1 MSIHLISAILRQPW
15 YIEPDFVQAHAPLIA
30 QFIQRGYVP
39 VPGELREELSKKP
52 YTIKA
57 PVTGST
63 AGAVAA
69 AKIQGSLRSG
79 YNYNEAPAGSKA
91 VIPIKGVLLKEDQD
105 DGCGYF
111 VAGTQ
116 TIASRIREAD
126 QHPNINGIILN
137 IDSPGGSV
145 AGIQS
150 LADTI
155 KNTQK
160 PIIAFVD
167 GMAASAGYFAA
178 SAADYIM
185 LENES
190 ISAGCIGTMISI
202 IDTQPYFEAMG
213 VKFHDIVSNL
223 SPDKNADYYKALEG
237 DYDPIKENTLDPLA
251 KQFHDYVMAAR
262 PNIDKSALTGKMYFA
277 ADAQKLNLADEIGSI
292 ERAVQKLD
300 EMAGITGP
308 VAEAKT
314 GNQTIDP
321 QPKPKNF
328 TQMKNLP
335 LLIALLA
342 VDALEITDDGVFLNQ
357 TQLQT
362 IEQRLAQALQAETDL
377 TNANEAHQTAIDAVN
392 AQLATAQEEL
402 QEARNQVAERD
413 TRIEEL
419 TKGPGEPPAG
429 AAAQTDGH
437 TDGEEDLNPVV
448 AELPTNEAI
457 AKLRE
462 AGFNY

>member
-15 YIEPDFVQAHAPLIA
+15 YIEPDFVQTHAPLIA

-39 VPGELREELSKKP
+39 VPGELKEELSKKP
-52 YTIKA
+52 YIIRA
-57 PVTGST
+57 AVAGSGS
-63 AGAVAA
+63 AAVAA
-69 AKIQGSLRSG
+69 AEITGSMRRG
-79 YNYNEAPAGSKA
+79 YDYNDAPTGSKA
-91 VIPIKGVLLKEDQD
+91 VIPVKGVLLKEDQD

-116 TIASRIREAD
+116 TIARRIREAD
-126 QHPNINGIILN
+126 QHRNIDGIILN
-137 IDSPGGSV
+137 IDTPGGSV
-145 AGIQS
+145 AGIQA

-178 SAADYIM
+178 SAADYIV

-202 IDTQPYFEAMG
+202 IDTQPYFEALG
-213 VKFHDIVSNL
+213 VRFHDIVSNL

-262 PNIDKSALTGKMYFA
+262 PNIDKSALTGKLYFA
-277 ADAQKLNLADEIGSI
+277 ADALKLNLADEIGSL

-300 EMAGITGP
+300 ELAGSTGP
-308 VAEAKT
+308 AAQART
-314 GNQTIDP
+314 GNQSIAS

-335 LLIALLA
+335 LLSALLA
-342 VDALEITDDGVFLNQ
+342 VDALEITDDGVFLNED
-357 TQLQT
+357 QLQA
-362 IEQRLAQALQAETDL
+362 IEQRLAEAMQAETDL
-377 TNANEAHQTAIDAVN
+377 AAATQAHQTALDAVN
-392 AQLATAQEEL
+392 AQLTTARTEL
-402 QEARNQVAERD
+402 QEARDQVAERD

-419 TKGPGEPPAG
+419 TKGPGEIPAG
-429 AAAQTDGH
+429 AATQTDGH
-437 TDGEEDLNPVV
+437 ADGDDDLNPVV
-448 AELPTNEAI
+448 AELPTNDAI